1 MKIRIN
7 KIIINISYIYC
18 IIPILCFTCF
28 YMQSLIGYCATA
40 IVVALIICS
49 LWNRKK
55 EQNTEES
62 LTISWRLLVVLFL
75 IALLWAAFGGQGNHY
90 YQSHD
95 WNWRNAIF
103 RDLIYQD
110 WPVIY
115 EKYNKA
121 LVYYIGFW
129 LPAASVVKIIA
140 KIFPA
145 ILTTSAAFTLG
156 NQLLWIW
163 TTIGVFLVELL
174 LITYIKPKTVKKMLC
189 VPVLLIGFSG
199 LDILGVLYKIIV
211 EDRKFA
217 NLHLEWW
224 MDGKMQFSSLTTCLF
239 WVFNQCVIPWIVILC
254 RSEEHTSELQSR

>member
-1 MKIRIN
+1 MLKIKSIIMKIRIN

-103 RDLIYQD
+103 RDLIYQTGRLFMR
-110 WPVIY
+110 
-115 EKYNKA
+115 N
-121 LVYYIGFW
+121 
-129 LPAASVVKIIA
+129 IIRHLS
-140 KIFPA
+140 IISDF
-145 ILTTSAAFTLG
+145 G
-156 NQLLWIW
+156 YRQHLW
-163 TTIGVFLVELL
+163 
-174 LITYIKPKTVKKMLC
+174 
-189 VPVLLIGFSG
+189 
-199 LDILGVLYKIIV
+199 
-211 EDRKFA
+211 
-217 NLHLEWW
+217 
-224 MDGKMQFSSLTTCLF
+224 
-239 WVFNQCVIPWIVILC
+239 
-254 RSEEHTSELQSR
+254 